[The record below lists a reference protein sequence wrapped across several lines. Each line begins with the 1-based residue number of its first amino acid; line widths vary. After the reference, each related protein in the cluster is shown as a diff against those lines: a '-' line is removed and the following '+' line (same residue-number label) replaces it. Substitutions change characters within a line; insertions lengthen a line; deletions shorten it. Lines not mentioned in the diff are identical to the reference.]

1 VNRVERALREFDLAP
16 DRLTLE
22 VTESVMLA
30 DETSAIVTL
39 RHLRE
44 AGIHVVVDDF
54 GTGYSSLSY
63 LERLPVDG
71 IKIDRSFTEGL
82 NGEPERTAIIRATLS
97 FASALGLAVTAEGVQ
112 TAEQLRWLSAL
123 RCQFGQGYLFSAP
136 LESTDIAGL
145 VASGW
150 SYPVPERPSS
160 SQVQPVRGEFF

>member
-1 VNRVERALREFDLAP
+1 
-16 DRLTLE
+16 
-22 VTESVMLA
+22 
-30 DETSAIVTL
+30 
-39 RHLRE
+39 
-44 AGIHVVVDDF
+44 
-54 GTGYSSLSY
+54 
-63 LERLPVDG
+63 
-71 IKIDRSFTEGL
+71 
-82 NGEPERTAIIRATLS
+82 
-97 FASALGLAVTAEGVQ
+97 VQ